1 MQINKKTWPLST
13 ANTLKGRI
21 NTDTDYQRPAVWTTS
36 QKQMLMDSILRGYDV
51 PKFYWHQVSKKPEKY
66 DVVDGQQRLR
76 AIWEF
81 MDNGYALAKDADP
94 IDGVEIAGKFYKD
107 LETEL
112 MIQLGQYQ
120 LDVAV
125 IEDSSDEEVREMFL
139 RLQNGTSLKA
149 QEKRHARVGNMRD
162 FVCELAEHKFFKSVH
177 FANSRFTF
185 EHIAAQMCL
194 LSLSGKVCNIKD
206 RDLNL
211 MYDNNKDFN
220 VNCDKTKK
228 IKRVLEYLSKM
239 FPEEDPDLK
248 RYNVVSLFILVSELI
263 ESYVI
268 KDREEE
274 LANWFRGFEDRRL
287 ADEKKP
293 GDEQNPSFVAYHEKT
308 AHSTDAFDSLEYRH
322 KFLMEDLFLH
332 VANLTPKDSER
343 LFDEYQRRVIFRKNN
358 GICQE
363 CGKKCE
369 WEDYQADHIIP
380 WSKGGKT
387 IVENGQVLCS
397 ACNQKKGNNG

>member
-13 ANTLKGRI
+13 TFTLKSRI
-21 NTDTDYQRPAVWTTS
+21 NTDTDYQRPAVWTTA

-51 PKFYWHQVSKKPEKY
+51 PKFYWHQVSKKPEMY

-81 MDNGYALAKDADP
+81 MENKYALAKDADP
-94 IDGVEIAGKFYKD
+94 IDDMEIAGKRYS
-107 LETEL
+107 EL
-112 MIQLGQYQ
+112 DAEQMIQLGQYQ

-125 IEDSSDEEVREMFL
+125 IEESSDEEVREMFL

-149 QEKRHARVGNMRD
+149 QEKRHARVGKMRD
-162 FVCELAEHKFFKSVH
+162 FICELAEHQFFKSVH

-194 LSLSGKVCNIKD
+194 LSLNGKVCNIKD

-220 VNCDKTKK
+220 SNSDKAKQV
-228 IKRVLEYLSKM
+228 KRVLEYLAKM
-239 FPEEDPDLK
+239 FPQEDPDLK
-248 RYNVVSLFILVSELI
+248 RYNVISLFILISELM
-263 ESYVI
+263 ENYVI
-268 KDREEE
+268 KDRDAE
-274 LANWFRGFEDRRL
+274 LADWFRSFEDRRL
-287 ADEKKP
+287 DDEKKP
-293 GDEQNPSFVAYHEKT
+293 GDEQNPNLVAYHEKT

-322 KFLMEDLFLH
+322 KYLMEDLFLH
-332 VANLTPKDSER
+332 VPNLVPKDPNR

-369 WEDYQADHIIP
+369 WDDYQADHIKP
-380 WSKGGKT
+380 WSSGGKT
-387 IVENGQVLCS
+387 VVENGQVLCS
-397 ACNQKKGNNG
+397 VCNQKKGAKV